1 MRSRRMAAVAA
12 WTVAAVLV
20 AGCSD
25 DEPDRRDDP
34 GPSGSDTTS
43 SATAGSDG
51 SSSGAPSDTFS
62 GSAVEPATGQQ
73 VRMESG
79 ISFRLT
85 EGPDW
90 VVDGNGTFG
99 VVGDAELESGELV
112 LLEGSELDA
121 LTDDLEVAANA
132 ALTTFETSSR
142 PTLRREEDREVNGVT
157 GYVLSSEG
165 DESNFYLFGVLH
177 EGTSFRLFL
186 EAPLEVDLEDWVE
199 PILASIEWS

>member
-43 SATAGSDG
+43 ATAGSDG
-51 SSSGAPSDTFS
+51 SSSGAPSDTSS

-90 VVDGNGTFG
+90 VVEGNGTFG

-112 LLEGSELDA
+112 LIEGSELDA
-121 LTDDLEVAANA
+121 LTDDLEVAANG

-157 GYVLSSEG
+157 GYVIRSES
-165 DESNFYLFGVLH
+165 DESNFYLFGVLYK
-177 EGTSFRLFL
+177 GTAFRLSLEVPL
-186 EAPLEVDLEDWVE
+186 EAELEEWVE